1 MRRVR
6 SSLMAVLTVIAT
18 VAGVAAAVGPV
29 GTTTV
34 LRDGSGDAVRSDGY
48 VPSAYIHGTDC
59 VASTRDARSGA
70 TALRTASHTVC
81 ADSYWQ
87 NGYDA
92 TRKMLVDF
100 SSPVGGVFPNQCQ
113 IADLNACGPNTIPDV
128 RIETADAFSS
138 QALSRGTG
146 MNIYVSFHPALNNTE
161 FYIEYEQPVSV
172 SSDTSGTRTVT
183 AGPTAIAELYQ
194 VTRVKNRLVFTSV
207 GRYYMPMEMTIS
219 TNQP

>member
-6 SSLMAVLTVIAT
+6 SSLMAVLTVIAAVGSVT
-18 VAGVAAAVGPV
+18 AAVGPV
-29 GTTTV
+29 GTTTL
-34 LRDGSGDAVRSDGY
+34 LRDGSGDAVRSDGN
-48 VPSAYIHGTDC
+48 VPPEYIHGIDC

-87 NGYDA
+87 NGNDA
-92 TRKMLVDF
+92 TRKINLNF
-100 SSPVGGVFPNQCQ
+100 NNPVGGVFPTPCQ
-113 IADLNACGPNTIPDV
+113 IADLDACGPNTIPDV
-128 RIETADAFSS
+128 RIETTDAFSS

-183 AGPTAIAELYQ
+183 AGLSAIAELYR